1 MVKTTKGGKIMNPTD
16 AYHKELCKKELKR
29 NKKERKKVREVGIL
43 KKDPD
48 TLKDQIQKLESMS
61 CPGCGNGERNSACMV
76 CTDRCKESLCI
87 KSHQDVRTCTPTY
100 RSKQDPAC
108 G

>member
-1 MVKTTKGGKIMNPTD
+1 MKTTKGGKVMNPTD
-16 AYHKELCKKELKR
+16 AYRKEQRKRELKR

-48 TLKDQIQKLESMS
+48 QLKDQIQKL
-61 CPGCGNGERNSACMV
+61 
-76 CTDRCKESLCI
+76 
-87 KSHQDVRTCTPTY
+87 DVMRWAFKKTWNLFGTLENVNF
-100 RSKQDPAC
+100 RLD